1 MEGGASRPGGGA
13 EGGRATQLP
22 PIPPALASA
31 VRGTGGRPR
40 EKEGTEGSQQV
51 RAGPRGHRPLI
62 RPPLVPLTL
71 RRGARVW
78 TQALLRRCPQ
88 ATPARPGRGRRAGL
102 SRVNPGPRRSRG
114 RAGARGPRPHC
125 PGRGLLARRWP
136 PRPPLLRPQ
145 PGARDA
151 GLDRLSSGH
160 FGLSFRE
167 EGFILGLWWSYFSS
181 FAGKR
186 GRGCRWTVAGG
197 LRGEGVF
204 TPGAGRRRRRFRSH
218 LEAGGRSS
226 EKRELLAPSLRQGGH
241 AGPPRSPPR
250 ACPGL
255 ALRSPT
261 FGLPRTRLCR
271 PPPRGPQAIYYLKQL
286 SSITREPAGPRR
298 ETPQE
303 TGTSFFFLA
312 LPRTAPTA
320 ATSSSPV
327 CPAARSKVGPGLQ
340 LVAPWPS
347 RTCETSLVTS
357 TIKRRMWSPHKG

>member
-22 PIPPALASA
+22 PIPSALASA

-102 SRVNPGPRRSRG
+102 SRVNLGPRRSRV
-114 RAGARGPRPHC
+114 RAGPGPTAQVAASWLGA
-125 PGRGLLARRWP
+125 GR
-136 PRPPLLRPQ
+136 
-145 PGARDA
+145 
-151 GLDRLSSGH
+151 LDRLSSGH

-218 LEAGGRSS
+218 LEAGGR
-226 EKRELLAPSLRQGGH
+226 RQELRKAGIVGAFPRTGGTRRAPAVTS
-241 AGPPRSPPR
+241 A
-250 ACPGL
+250 
-255 ALRSPT
+255 
-261 FGLPRTRLCR
+261 GLPRPC
-271 PPPRGPQAIYYLKQL
+271 PP
-286 SSITREPAGPRR
+286 
-298 ETPQE
+298 
-303 TGTSFFFLA
+303 
-312 LPRTAPTA
+312 LPHVR
-320 ATSSSPV
+320 
-327 CPAARSKVGPGLQ
+327 PAARSALPP
-340 LVAPWPS
+340 ATPWTPS
-347 RTCETSLVTS
+347 NLLSKTTQQ
-357 TIKRRMWSPHKG
+357 HHA

>member
-1 MEGGASRPGGGA
+1 M
-13 EGGRATQLP
+13 
-22 PIPPALASA
+22 
-31 VRGTGGRPR
+31 
-40 EKEGTEGSQQV
+40 
-51 RAGPRGHRPLI
+51 
-62 RPPLVPLTL
+62 
-71 RRGARVW
+71 
-78 TQALLRRCPQ
+78 
-88 ATPARPGRGRRAGL
+88 
-102 SRVNPGPRRSRG
+102 NPGPRRSRV
-114 RAGARGPRPHC
+114 RAGPGPTAQVAASWLGA
-125 PGRGLLARRWP
+125 GR
-136 PRPPLLRPQ
+136 
-145 PGARDA
+145 
-151 GLDRLSSGH
+151 LDRLSSGH

-226 EKRELLAPSLRQGGH
+226 EKRELLAPSLGQGGH

-261 FGLPRTRLCR
+261 FGLPRARLCR

>member
-1 MEGGASRPGGGA
+1 M
-13 EGGRATQLP
+13 
-22 PIPPALASA
+22 
-31 VRGTGGRPR
+31 
-40 EKEGTEGSQQV
+40 
-51 RAGPRGHRPLI
+51 RAGPGPTAQVAASWL
-62 RPPLVPLTL
+62 
-71 RRGARVW
+71 GA
-78 TQALLRRCPQ
+78 
-88 ATPARPGRGRRAGL
+88 GR
-102 SRVNPGPRRSRG
+102 
-114 RAGARGPRPHC
+114 
-125 PGRGLLARRWP
+125 
-136 PRPPLLRPQ
+136 
-145 PGARDA
+145 
-151 GLDRLSSGH
+151 LDRLSSGH

-226 EKRELLAPSLRQGGH
+226 EKRELLAPSLGQGGH

-261 FGLPRTRLCR
+261 FGLPRAGLCR

-298 ETPQE
+298 EAPQE

-312 LPRTAPTA
+312 LPSPAPTA
-320 ATSSSPV
+320 ATALVPSVQRPEAKWGPDSSSWRLGRAALVKPLWLLRPLREG
-327 CPAARSKVGPGLQ
+327 CGPHTKAERCGRAPRPSPAAQKWLR
-340 LVAPWPS
+340 
-347 RTCETSLVTS
+347 
-357 TIKRRMWSPHKG
+357 